1 MTQNT
6 PIEQGKTIHP
16 ALDFVA
22 EHAYVGVKR
31 NTRVGPTSC
40 LIRDDGQ
47 QIPCSQHEM
56 DRLNIC
62 LVPLRCINY
71 PKWSDQSITAF
82 TNGTAPIIETNQLF
96 QQVKQ
101 LFTIHVEHPNP
112 KLYDLLALWNIGTY
126 YFPLF
131 ISYPY
136 VFMNGQTESG
146 KSKTLNL
153 CTCISFNG
161 QFSLNM
167 NPPNIFRLINE
178 SRCTLILDELEHQL
192 TGRMRNQQFTT
203 MLNGGYT
210 KLGVVQRLTYNED
223 TGEYESRNY
232 ATYSPKM
239 LANIV
244 GMDYVLESRCITIH
258 TQRSY
263 NPTITRTAVDID
275 DPVFQQIRDAQFVYM
290 MRNWKTIKQVYDE
303 TLEAEGI
310 TGRNWELWRPILA
323 LAKHF
328 GGDNLVVQMKALA
341 AECIVEGTLDNSD
354 SNENLLIETL
364 LSVVKEDGFYKLSQI
379 REEFVSHMEDS
390 NWKPNARYV
399 GKLLRTLGFKE
410 KRRRNYGFEYLL
422 KVEKIKQLAK
432 DHGISVDSVPSEAPI
447 EILTT
452 EETKK
457 EQPNHRS
464 RELPRESQRMSARDT
479 TLGEHNV

>member
-6 PIEQGKTIHP
+6 QNEQPKTIHP

-22 EHAYVGVKR
+22 GHAYVGVNR
-31 NTRVGPTSC
+31 NTRAGPTSY
-40 LIRDDGQ
+40 LIRDDNQ
-47 QIPCSQHEM
+47 QILCSPYEM

-62 LVPLRCINY
+62 LVPLRCFTY

-82 TNGTAPIIETNQLF
+82 TSGTATYETNQLF
-96 QQVKQ
+96 QEVKQ
-101 LFTIHVEHPNP
+101 LFTSYVEYPNP

-136 VFMNGQTESG
+136 VYMNGQTESG

-192 TGRMRNQQFTT
+192 TGRMRNPHFRT
-203 MLNGGYT
+203 MLLGGYT
-210 KLGVVQRLTYNED
+210 KIGVVQRLHHNEGID
-223 TGEYESRNY
+223 DYESRNY

-244 GMDYVLESRCITIH
+244 GMDDVLESRCITIH
-258 TQRSY
+258 TQRSH

-275 DPVFQQIRDAQFVYM
+275 DPVFQKIRDAQFIYM
-290 MRNWKTIKQVYDE
+290 MKNWKTIKQVYAE

-310 TGRNWELWRPILA
+310 TGRNWELWKPILA
-323 LAKHF
+323 LARHF
-328 GGDNLVVQMKALA
+328 GGDNLVAQMKELAL
-341 AECIVEGTLDNSD
+341 ECVSEGELDNAD
-354 SNENLLIETL
+354 SNENLLIETI
-364 LSVVKEDGFYKLSQI
+364 LSIVKEDGFYKLSLI
-379 REEFVSHMEDS
+379 RDGIVSHMEDS
-390 NWKPNARYV
+390 NWKPNCRYV
-399 GKLLRTLGFKE
+399 GKLLRTLGFRE
-410 KRRRNYGFEYLL
+410 KRRKNYGFEYLL
-422 KVEKIKQLAK
+422 QVEKIKQLARNY
-432 DHGISVDSVPSEAPI
+432 GISVDSVAGEAPT
-447 EILTT
+447 EILTAM
-452 EETKK
+452 E
-457 EQPNHRS
+457 
-464 RELPRESQRMSARDT
+464 T
-479 TLGEHNV
+479 TLGETL